1 MRCKQWAV
9 WGAAKKGLLRNW
21 CLGLALTDGLIT
33 FRRAEAGIADLC
45 QCVREIAGDPAGLE
59 VRVFRKG

>member
-1 MRCKQWAV
+1 MDELMTV
-9 WGAAKKGLLRNW
+9 
-21 CLGLALTDGLIT
+21 
-33 FRRAEAGIADLC
+33 RRAEAGIAGLW